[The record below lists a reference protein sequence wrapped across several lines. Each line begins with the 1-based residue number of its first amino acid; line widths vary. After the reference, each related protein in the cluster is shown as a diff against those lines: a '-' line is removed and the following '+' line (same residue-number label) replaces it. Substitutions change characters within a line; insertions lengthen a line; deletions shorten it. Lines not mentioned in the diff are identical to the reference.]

1 VGSFVGFAP
10 VNNPALTI
18 AVILD
23 SAKGLHQGG
32 QVSAPV
38 FNRIMQQALEYLNVP
53 HDAEI
58 KADPKRQLLLAE
70 VKDSDLEDSGALDR
84 EGPGP
89 DFSEADT
96 TAKTSSAPV
105 VAKNTDKS
113 SATGVG
119 ARIMPTAL
127 AAAPETAG
135 SVLPTPVNDA
145 PMAAGQTAQGGG
157 PVSVDV
163 GSGMVVPS
171 FLGKSL
177 RAVTEIAQHDGLE
190 VSLVGSGIARDQSP
204 APGARIAP
212 GERVTVRFAR

>member
-1 VGSFVGFAP
+1 
-10 VNNPALTI
+10 
-18 AVILD
+18 
-23 SAKGLHQGG
+23 
-32 QVSAPV
+32 
-38 FNRIMQQALEYLNVP
+38 
-53 HDAEI
+53 
-58 KADPKRQLLLAE
+58 
-70 VKDSDLEDSGALDR
+70 
-84 EGPGP
+84 
-89 DFSEADT
+89 
-96 TAKTSSAPV
+96 
-105 VAKNTDKS
+105 
-113 SATGVG
+113 
-119 ARIMPTAL
+119 MPTAL